1 MERRDPAVHDFFANM
16 GSRGDMIKAP
26 IDLQDLRRRI
36 YAKAKA
42 EPSRCF
48 AHRGFGWKRWSSHW
62 LYDGLGLFS
71 EYKVQ
76 WRPARKASPA

>member
-1 MERRDPAVHDFFANM
+1 MEPRGPAVHDFFANM
-16 GSRGDMIKAP
+16 GGRGELIHSP
-26 IDLQDLRRRI
+26 IDLQDLKRRI

-48 AHRGFGWKRWSSHW
+48 VHRGFDWKRWSGRW
-62 LYDGLGLFS
+62 LYGGLGLFS

-76 WRPARKASPA
+76 WKPARKASPA